1 MAGKDPKDRRVKQV
15 FQVEMDLT
23 ELMEI
28 VAILAGPDKRENG
41 ALMV

>member
-1 MAGKDPKDRRVKQV
+1 MVGKDPKDKRVKLV

-28 VAILAGPDKRENG
+28 VVILAGPDKRENG